1 MKTEKEKRK
10 EASIRFV
17 ERQREIGRK
26 KQVFWL
32 TDAEHIKLKKL
43 IEDIRRET

>member
-1 MKTEKEKRK
+1 MKNKKEKAL

-17 ERQREIGRK
+17 ERQRDLKRK

-32 TDAEHIKLKKL
+32 TDDEHIKLKSDL
-43 IEDIRRET
+43 EEIRRAT